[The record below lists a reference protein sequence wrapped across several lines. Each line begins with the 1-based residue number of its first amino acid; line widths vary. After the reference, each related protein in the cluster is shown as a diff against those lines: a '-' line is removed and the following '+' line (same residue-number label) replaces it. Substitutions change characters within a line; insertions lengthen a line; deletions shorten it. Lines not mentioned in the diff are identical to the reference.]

1 MTRTISDIK
10 RSMTDQFMAEP
21 VIREK
26 YGLSANDSFDDKFS
40 KVSLENIYFFIVAAA
55 IFALEAIFEQFRA
68 DVDNRIA
75 EAVLAS
81 IPWYHKVCM
90 DFQYGDELVYDEKT
104 KTFGYAEVNE
114 SKKLIKY
121 AAVRENASGINILV
135 SGDENGVPKALS
147 DDVLTVFKTYLNKR
161 KPAGVLFQV
170 YSYDPDLIQLDLTV
184 QYDPMLLNA
193 DGSIIGDTA
202 KFPVES
208 AVKEYLS
215 GIVYGGTFNKTKLV
229 DAVQGAT
236 GVVDVVLGDVRTKP
250 MTRSEFLLAQGNNVV
265 SVSGAF
271 AVDSLKNTI
280 SYVQEL

>member
-26 YGLSANDSFDDKFS
+26 YGLSVNDSFDEKFS

-90 DFQYGDELVYDEKT
+90 DFQYGDELAYDEKT

-170 YSYDPDLIQLDLTV
+170 YSYNPDLIQLYLTV

-229 DAVQGAT
+229 DAIQGAT

-271 AVDSLKNTI
+271 AVYSLKNTI

>member
-1 MTRTISDIK
+1 
-10 RSMTDQFMAEP
+10 MTDQFMAEP

-26 YGLSANDSFDDKFS
+26 YGLSANDSFDEKFS

-55 IFALEAIFEQFRA
+55 IFALEAIFEQFKA

-202 KFPVES
+202 KFPIES

>member
-26 YGLSANDSFDDKFS
+26 YGLSANDSFDEKFS

-90 DFQYGDELVYDEKT
+90 DFQYGDELAYDEKT
-104 KTFGYAEVNE
+104 KTFGYAGVNE

-229 DAVQGAT
+229 DAVQSAT

>member
-26 YGLSANDSFDDKFS
+26 YGLSANDSFDEKFS

-55 IFALEAIFEQFRA
+55 IFALESIFEQFRA

-90 DFQYGDELVYDEKT
+90 DFQYGDELVYDENT

-147 DDVLTVFKTYLNKR
+147 DDVLTVFKI
-161 KPAGVLFQV
+161 P
-170 YSYDPDLIQLDLTV
+170 P
-184 QYDPMLLNA
+184 LL
-193 DGSIIGDTA
+193 GGHG
-202 KFPVES
+202 
-208 AVKEYLS
+208 
-215 GIVYGGTFNKTKLV
+215 GISF
-229 DAVQGAT
+229 
-236 GVVDVVLGDVRTKP
+236 R
-250 MTRSEFLLAQGNNVV
+250 
-265 SVSGAF
+265 
-271 AVDSLKNTI
+271 
-280 SYVQEL
+280 

>member
-1 MTRTISDIK
+1 
-10 RSMTDQFMAEP
+10 MTDQFMAEP

-26 YGLSANDSFDDKFS
+26 YGLSANDSFDEKFS

-55 IFALEAIFEQFRA
+55 IFALEAIFEQFKT

-90 DFQYGDELVYDEKT
+90 DFQYDDELVYDEKT
-104 KTFGYAEVNE
+104 KTFGYAEMNE

>member
-26 YGLSANDSFDDKFS
+26 YGLSANDSFDEKFS

-121 AAVRENASGINILV
+121 AAVRENA
-135 SGDENGVPKALS
+135 
-147 DDVLTVFKTYLNKR
+147 
-161 KPAGVLFQV
+161 
-170 YSYDPDLIQLDLTV
+170 
-184 QYDPMLLNA
+184 
-193 DGSIIGDTA
+193 
-202 KFPVES
+202 
-208 AVKEYLS
+208 
-215 GIVYGGTFNKTKLV
+215 
-229 DAVQGAT
+229 
-236 GVVDVVLGDVRTKP
+236 
-250 MTRSEFLLAQGNNVV
+250 
-265 SVSGAF
+265 
-271 AVDSLKNTI
+271 
-280 SYVQEL
+280 

>member
-1 MTRTISDIK
+1 M
-10 RSMTDQFMAEP
+10 
-21 VIREK
+21 
-26 YGLSANDSFDDKFS
+26 
-40 KVSLENIYFFIVAAA
+40 
-55 IFALEAIFEQFRA
+55 
-68 DVDNRIA
+68 
-75 EAVLAS
+75 
-81 IPWYHKVCM
+81 
-90 DFQYGDELVYDEKT
+90 
-104 KTFGYAEVNE
+104 
-114 SKKLIKY
+114 
-121 AAVRENASGINILV
+121 
-135 SGDENGVPKALS
+135 
-147 DDVLTVFKTYLNKR
+147 FKTYLNKR

-202 KFPVES
+202 KFPVEN

-215 GIVYGGTFNKTKLV
+215 GIVYGGTFNMTKLV

-280 SYVQEL
+280 RYVQEL